1 MSRPLSEA
9 KRLALIEAAIVTIAE
24 HGLAATTILI
34 AQRAKVSQG
43 TLFTYFPDKADLFR
57 WATRVL
63 REEITDVVT
72 KGLAGDSCPRDQIL
86 HMWRAGTS
94 WAVAFPNRRRAF
106 DHLCLSEDDGDG
118 LLAPRLDAVTDA
130 IYGFLMHSSL
140 GSQEFFAFKRALVIR
155 MGAVTVD
162 FMVGYPERAEEFQE
176 RGFAAIWS
184 ALCA

>member
-1 MSRPLSEA
+1 MARPRSEA
-9 KRLALIEAAIVTIAE
+9 KRLALIEAAIATIAE
-24 HGLAATTILI
+24 HGLAATAILI

-63 REEITDVVT
+63 REEITNVVT
-72 KGLAGDSCPRDQIL
+72 EGLAGDSGPRDQIL

-94 WAVAFPNRRRAF
+94 WAVAFPDRRRAF
-106 DHLCLSEDDGDG
+106 DHLCLSEGDG
-118 LLAPRLDAVTDA
+118 PLAPRLDPVSDA
-130 IYGFLMHSSL
+130 IDGFLMHSNL
-140 GSQEFFAFKRALVIR
+140 GSQELFAFKKALVIR

-162 FMVGYPERAEEFQE
+162 FMVGYPERAAEFQE
-176 RGFAAIWS
+176 RGFAAVWS